1 MRSAKTFSINSKRN
15 NDMNMRIIYIMII
28 VTALLSSGTGISA
41 DERNSEK
48 SISKI
53 KVDDHFIC
61 AENTAVSAD
70 EARRIADEILVANI
84 KSWVAVKRKMGKSTD
99 IAVCNKRYI
108 QTVLET
114 PNGLLYTV
122 FVYVSKN
129 DVFTGK
135 GIEIIG
141 STQSRPQAGSFM
153 GLPKVDV
160 APNISKDIIEETPKG
175 RDVGNALD
183 SIGGESHS
191 TTWKRTYPDVVKDIA
206 SYRHYD
212 QIVEH
217 LKELKE
223 KGEISHYGRY
233 ASLGKTELYYLAIYN
248 TAGKVV
254 AILSPGDVRYNVATG
269 EEDGVTNYGGCG
281 ALGFML
287 ATK

>member
-1 MRSAKTFSINSKRN
+1 
-15 NDMNMRIIYIMII
+15 MNRKIIYVMVI
-28 VTALLSSGTGISA
+28 VIALLTASTGIMA
-41 DERNSEK
+41 DDRNSEN
-48 SISKI
+48 SINKI
-53 KVDDHFIC
+53 KTDEHFIC

-84 KSWVAVKRKMGKSTD
+84 KSWIAVKRKKSNDTD
-99 IAVCNKRYI
+99 IAVCNKKYI
-108 QTVLET
+108 QTVFET

-135 GIEIIG
+135 GIEIIA
-141 STQSRPQAGSFM
+141 STQSHPQVGSFM
-153 GLPKVDV
+153 RQPKVAVASNVLKDV
-160 APNISKDIIEETPKG
+160 IEETPK

-183 SIGGESHS
+183 SIGKESLS
-191 TTWKRTYPDVVKDIA
+191 TAWKRTYPDVVMDIA

-212 QIVEH
+212 QLVEH
-217 LKELKE
+217 LKELKD
-223 KGEISHYGRY
+223 KGEISHCGRY

-269 EEDGVTNYGGCG
+269 DVEGVTNYGGCG